1 MKKFTWTV
9 CLLAIAVSV
18 SLPAMAD
25 STFYTNFNSDPNN
38 LYDCCTGWT
47 ISGTGTLG
55 AYQAI
60 ATEFMSGLTG
70 SISQI
75 DIGVGIVTGD
85 NSFYAALYTDSGGA
99 LGTQLGRWDDLAATQ
114 SFGGC
119 CGVISITGITGI
131 NLTANMSYFL
141 VVAPEDPASTT
152 WGAWNLNNTGVNS
165 QQLFSTD
172 GGQTWNNGGVTTAG
186 AFDVLGSSGG
196 GGTTP
201 EPSSLVLLG
210 TGLIGTFATMRRK
223 LMK

>member
-1 MKKFTWTV
+1 MKKFTWSV
-9 CLLAIAVSV
+9 CLLAIALCL
-18 SLPAMAD
+18 SLPALAD
-25 STFYTNFNSDPNN
+25 NTFYTNFNSDPNN
-38 LYDCCTGWT
+38 LYDCCEGWT

-60 ATEFMSGLTG
+60 ATEFVSGLTG

-85 NSFYAALYTDSGGA
+85 NSFYAALYSDNGGT
-99 LGTQLGRWDDLAATQ
+99 LGNQMGRWDNLAATQ
-114 SFGGC
+114 PFGGC
-119 CGVISITGITGI
+119 CGVISITGITGVS
-131 NLTANMSYFL
+131 LTANMSYFL

-152 WGAWNLNNTGVNS
+152 WGAWNFNNTGVNS

-196 GGTTP
+196 TTP
-201 EPSSLVLLG
+201 EPSSLVLFGSGLLG
-210 TGLIGTFATMRRK
+210 AFATMRRK

>member
-1 MKKFTWTV
+1 MKKFAWSV
-9 CLLAIAVSV
+9 CLLAIALCI

-25 STFYTNFNSDPNN
+25 DTFYTNLNSDPNN

-55 AYQAI
+55 SYQAV

-70 SISQI
+70 SISEI

-85 NSFYAALYTDSGGA
+85 NSFYAALYTDAGGA
-99 LGTQLGRWDDLAATQ
+99 LGTQLGRWDGLAATQ

-119 CGVISITGITGI
+119 CGLISITGINGI

-141 VVAPEDPASTT
+141 VVGPEDPSSTL
-152 WGAWNLNNTGVNS
+152 WGAWNLNNTGVTS

-172 GGQTWNNGGVTTAG
+172 GGDTWNNGGEQTAG
-186 AFDVLGSSGG
+186 AFQVLGSSGG

-210 TGLIGTFATMRRK
+210 TGLVGAFATMRRK
-223 LMK
+223 MMK